1 VTQIPPVETNDK
13 AAVAPK
19 PKLKKPVG
27 RRTRTIQSLFVMIAI
42 GAGLSLFNSITL
54 RNDTATATG
63 PESAAQQ
70 SFFANA
76 ADRPDIAVF
85 FKNLSHDQR
94 IAMAKNIGRY
104 DNAKLSKLAAVLLAD
119 FDADARKELTASL
132 VSMAKTRTKEIAD
145 QMIQKG
151 SFQQTGVAAALDAA
165 GKSSWPFVAEMLKNG
180 DARPFAAAYLTDK
193 GTEAGPLLLE
203 KLSDKDK
210 DTRLAAADALGKLA
224 YRPAV
229 TQLRNLYDGVGSD
242 ATKFDELIGYLSAL
256 SGTGDASLEPLFS
269 DLLNDSSKPI
279 PTRATAAFGLGRIGT
294 ASAARTV
301 WKYADSDDRSL
312 ADNAVAALQRAG
324 LVALQTA
331 PPSGDAR
338 VRVAAGI
345 PGAASDQLL
354 VASIATDSDVNL
366 LLASGRPNLVATLES
381 KLAKLSGEEDGDKA
395 DAIIRALAS
404 TPAGESKLRT
414 GTYAPAIQALI
425 NRRLGAV
432 N

>member
-1 VTQIPPVETNDK
+1 MSEIPPVEPRKD
-13 AAVAPK
+13 APTPA

-42 GAGLSLFNSITL
+42 GAGLTLFNSITL

-63 PESAAQQ
+63 PESAGQQ
-70 SFFANA
+70 QFFVDA

-85 FKNLSHDQR
+85 FKNLSHEQR
-94 IAMAKNIGRY
+94 VSMAKNIGRY
-104 DNAKLSKLAAVLLAD
+104 DNPKLPKLAAVLLQD
-119 FDADARKELTASL
+119 FDADARKQLVASL
-132 VSMAKTRTKEIAD
+132 VRMAKTRTKEIAD

-151 SFQQTGVAAALDAA
+151 SFQQTGVATALDAA

-180 DARPFAAAYLTDK
+180 DARAFAAAFLTDK
-193 GTEAGPLLLE
+193 GPETGDLLLT
-203 KLSDKDK
+203 KLADKDK

-229 TQLRNLYDGVGSD
+229 PPLRSLYDGVQSD

-256 SGTGDASLEPLFS
+256 SGTGDPSLEPLFTE
-269 DLLNDSSKPI
+269 LLNDVTKPI
-279 PTRATAAFGLGRIGT
+279 PTRATAAFGLGRIGS
-294 ASAARTV
+294 ASAARAV

-324 LVALQTA
+324 NVALETA
-331 PPSGDAR
+331 PPSGAAR
-338 VRVAAGI
+338 YRVAAGI
-345 PGAASDQLL
+345 SGTAADQFL
-354 VASIATDSDVNL
+354 AAGIQSGSSTDP
-366 LLASGRPNLVATLES
+366 LLALDRPGLVVALQK
-381 KLAKLSGEEDGDKA
+381 KLSSLSGETDGEQA

-404 TPAGESKLRT
+404 TAEGEESLRAGNYS
-414 GTYAPAIQALI
+414 PAIRALI
-425 NRRLGAV
+425 GRRLATV